1 MNLPA
6 DTILD
11 ERGRVMFRC
20 AHCGV
25 PLTRSD
31 FFDLGMRLPDRG
43 ETADDYADAELIDRF
58 EHSRCMAAA
67 RTATAG

>member
-1 MNLPA
+1 VAITA

-20 AHCGV
+20 AHCGE
-25 PLTRSD
+25 PMTRSD

-43 ETADDYADAELIDRF
+43 ESIDDYCDGELIDRF
-58 EHSRCMAAA
+58 EHAPCAA
-67 RTATAG
+67 RARTESA